1 MILKALN
8 EPKQNV
14 IRIPD
19 NKKFKRENIIST
31 DSNGSEDDN
40 LNRKIVKEER
50 PSYQLILNQ
59 MRQ

>member
-8 EPKQNV
+8 DPKQNV
-14 IRIPD
+14 IKTPQ
-19 NKKFKRENIIST
+19 NKKFKSENIIST

-40 LNRKIVKEER
+40 RKILKEER